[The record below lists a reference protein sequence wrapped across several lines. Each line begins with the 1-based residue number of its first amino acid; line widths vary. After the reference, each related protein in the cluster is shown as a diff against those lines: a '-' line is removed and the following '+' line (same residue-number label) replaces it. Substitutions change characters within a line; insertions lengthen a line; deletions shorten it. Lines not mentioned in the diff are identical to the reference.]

1 MPQETHSQ
9 GKRKKVG
16 IVLFQLG
23 GPDSLETVEPFLY
36 NLFCDPDIIQLMFG
50 NLLRRP
56 LAWYI
61 ARKRWKHAAHGYEA
75 IGKRSPILPLTQRQ
89 AAALQ
94 RALQPHMEPRVVIA
108 MRYWHPLTEAAVR
121 EIQGEPLDEIVL
133 LPLYPQYS
141 VSTTGSSFNEWDRHY
156 RPGGV
161 PVRRVREYYNHP
173 LLIAAFVERIA
184 TSLRH
189 FRRAPHSYSSDV
201 HLVFSAHGLPLSLI
215 EQGDPYEKQVKET
228 VRLVIERGR
237 GDFAARN
244 AGKDWP
250 TEHTLCYQSKVGKQE
265 WLGPSLNDTLRR
277 LGAEGK
283 KRVLV
288 VPIAFVSEHVETLHE
303 INQEGREIALAAG
316 IQHFEMVPALGDLP
330 PFVAALASCV
340 LSALGLNREAEAFTK
355 SFSVAS

>member
-1 MPQETHSQ
+1 MPQPTFSS
-9 GKRKKVG
+9 GNRKRVG
-16 IVLFQLG
+16 VVLFQLG

-56 LAWYI
+56 LARYI

-89 AAALQ
+89 ARALE
-94 RALQPHMEPRVVIA
+94 RALQPHMDPRVVIA
-108 MRYWHPLTEAAVR
+108 MRYWHPLTEAAVK
-121 EIQGEPLDEIVL
+121 EIQAQPLDQVVL

-141 VSTTGSSFNEWDRHY
+141 ISTTGSSFHEWDRHY
-156 RPGGV
+156 RSEGV

-173 LLIAAFVERIA
+173 LLIDAFATKIA

-189 FRRAPHSYSSDV
+189 YRRAPHTASSDV

-215 EQGDPYEKQVKET
+215 QQGDPYEKQVRET
-228 VRLVIERGR
+228 VRLVNARGHDIC
-237 GDFAARN
+237 GAN
-244 AGKDWP
+244 DWP
-250 TEHTLCYQSKVGKQE
+250 MEHILCYQSKVGNQE
-265 WLGPSLNDTLRR
+265 WLGPSLNDTLQR
-277 LGAEGK
+277 LGAAGK

-303 INQEGREIALAAG
+303 INQEGRQIALQAG
-316 IQHFEMVPALGDLP
+316 IKHFEMVPALGDS
-330 PFVAALASCV
+330 PFFI
-340 LSALGLNREAEAFTK
+340 SALTDLVCQAIA
-355 SFSVAS
+355 